1 MQRLRRFVKQALA
14 KSYQRN
20 METHE
25 ICENITAA
33 DNTVLMRRQ
42 GDEVVQNSRSR
53 LLQFGGLVERVIK
66 SPCVMIPSKVLHPI
80 LIICRFVS
88 LIVFSTYDTKCVI
101 LERASVSNCHQDIY
115 VPGPEIWTVVWMA
128 LSVLSSINF
137 IAIVVDNMESRLL
150 NFQRQ
155 KTKKLFRKGSFISL
169 LLLLVLT
176 TIYYIFRAVVAAST
190 IGMAIAIIMSFW
202 PSTMVLVAIFLNY
215 TPRVRWIPKDC
226 CSASCCFPRVFRP
239 FMKYS
244 LFLFYWTA
252 LAMYFLE
259 ATGMWIAVTLDAAH
273 QVVPLIDRKFPD
285 ETTRYKAIVVVLL
298 GFTVG
303 FHSQILS
310 FFWQKMFH
318 GDRNFFSE
326 PCSKL
331 IDDQTEEENTEAA
344 ATTSTAIAE
353 GQPATKPVDLNKP
366 STCNQ
371 ANTKC
376 ITSSS
381 QNESTAFIS
390 THGDEE
396 KSSQAFNLA
405 LELEKEELL
414 SISS

>member
-1 MQRLRRFVKQALA
+1 
-14 KSYQRN
+14 
-20 METHE
+20 MESLG
-25 ICENITAA
+25 IPA
-33 DNTVLMRRQ
+33 DTSVADTTVLIQSQ
-42 GDEVVQNSRSR
+42 GEEAVQISRSR
-53 LLQFGGLVERVIK
+53 SLQFGSFLERVIK
-66 SPCVMIPSKVLHPI
+66 SRCVMIPSKVLHPI
-80 LIICRFVS
+80 FIICRFVS

-115 VPGPEIWTVVWMA
+115 LPGPEIWTVVWMA

-298 GFTVG
+298 GFSVG

-331 IDDQTEEENTEAA
+331 IDDQTEEENTEAVL
-344 ATTSTAIAE
+344 TTSTRTAIPE
-353 GQPATKPVDLNKP
+353 ELTVTIPVDLDKP
-366 STCNQ
+366 ATCNH
-371 ANTKC
+371 AKTEC
-376 ITSSS
+376 TPSSS
-381 QNESTAFIS
+381 QSESTAFTS
-390 THGDEE
+390 VHRDEE
-396 KSSQAFNLA
+396 RSS
-405 LELEKEELL
+405 
-414 SISS
+414 